1 MIDPGYRNALL
12 AALGVGALLLVAYQ
26 GVMLWWT
33 KKQVGSI
40 PKAVLV
46 LRIVNIALLL
56 AGSVLVIVNLAGD

>member
-1 MIDPGYRNALL
+1 MLYRNALL

-33 KKQVGSI
+33 KKQVGSV
-40 PKAVLV
+40 PKTVLV

-56 AGSVLVIVNLAGD
+56 AGSVLVIMNLAGE

>member
-1 MIDPGYRNALL
+1 MNDMLYRNALL

-33 KKQVGSI
+33 KKQVGSV
-40 PKAVLV
+40 PKTVLV

-56 AGSVLVIVNLAGD
+56 AGSVLVIMNLAGE